1 MADDGIWTGFAEQKP
16 GEKPPSW
23 TDPDNFAGAGPLE
36 SAAQVADSYERM
48 TKEGDYA
55 EFGMNA
61 AAFALD
67 AFGVAVD
74 PLGALATA
82 GIGWLIEH
90 VSFLREPLDWLAGDG
105 DKIKAAVATW
115 NEVAISL
122 DQIAQQQH
130 DAVRSQVS
138 SWEQRAA
145 EGFKASQ
152 GALAQEI
159 AAMSKA
165 CVGVAEQVATA
176 GTITAAIRGMIR
188 DLIAMF
194 VWEVIRNAAIA
205 LASSVVSLGSSMA
218 AFAAWAVGRGAVV
231 LGRITQQLAKL
242 MRAVMKILSK
252 LRELFGKVG
261 DMLKGLARFGRGG
274 GAAGGTTSTAA
285 ARAVDAPGAPRFQGL
300 EDAGKRMEDWGN
312 ARPSLGDVGGKFRE
326 TGRDLAGAPGRY
338 RNAGDTWNRATENIG
353 GAAPWMKSASDAYA
367 PFKPLE
373 RGQHVSPHSVP
384 DVMGGGFQTK
394 MGADVLRETSKQ
406 DELEMEGVPEDD
418 QRAFKRQT
426 GYLDE

>member
-1 MADDGIWTGFAEQKP
+1 MSGDGFWTGFAEQKAGEEPP
-16 GEKPPSW
+16 GW
-23 TDPDNFAGAGPLE
+23 TDPDNFAGGGVTE
-36 SAAQVADSYERM
+36 SVAQVIDSSDRM
-48 TKEGDYA
+48 IEEGDYA

-61 AAFALD
+61 AAMLLD
-67 AFGVAVD
+67 GFGVAVD

-90 VSFLREPLDWLAGDG
+90 VSFLREPLDWLAGNG
-105 DKIKAAVATW
+105 DKIEHAVGTW
-115 NEVAISL
+115 NEVATSL

-130 DAVRSQVS
+130 DAVKAQAA
-138 SWEQRAA
+138 SWEQQAA
-145 EGFKASQ
+145 EAFRASQ
-152 GALAQEI
+152 GQLAQEI
-159 AAMSKA
+159 AAMSKV
-165 CVGVAEQVATA
+165 CVSVAEQVATA

-194 VWEVIRNAAIA
+194 VWEVIRNAVIA
-205 LASSVVSLGSSMA
+205 LASSVVSLGTSMA

-242 MRAVMKILSK
+242 LRAIMKILSK
-252 LRELFGKVG
+252 LKGLFGKVG

-274 GAAGGTTSTAA
+274 AAAGGTTSTAA

-300 EDAGKRMEDWGN
+300 ENAGKRVEDWGN
-312 ARPSLGDVGGKFRE
+312 ARPSLGDVGTKFRE

-353 GAAPWMKSASDAYA
+353 GGPQSMRNATDAYA

-384 DVMGGGFQTK
+384 DVMGGGFQVK

-406 DELEMEGVPEDD
+406 DELEMQGVKKEQ